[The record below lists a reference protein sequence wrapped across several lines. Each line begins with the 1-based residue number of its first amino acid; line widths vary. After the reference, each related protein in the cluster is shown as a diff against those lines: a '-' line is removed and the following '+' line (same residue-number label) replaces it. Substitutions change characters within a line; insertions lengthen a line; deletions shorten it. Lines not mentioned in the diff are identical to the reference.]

1 MIPAS
6 VYMISKNEERH
17 IGGALACLRDFA
29 EVVVVDCGS
38 TDRTEEIARGFPNV
52 RFFHHDWE
60 GFARQKQWA
69 LDQCSQAWV
78 VNVDA
83 DEYVQPEL
91 AEAIGRTVA
100 EDRVDGLYFV
110 ISDVFMGRP
119 CRRWK
124 VSGRLHCFR
133 KACGRYDLTN
143 DVHEGIVF
151 SGARTAK
158 TTAAVLHYGIPDV
171 ATAVAKQNAYSTLK
185 AQEKF
190 RKGKRA
196 SVAKLLLV
204 RPFAFLAQYVGKGN
218 WRDGWAGFV
227 RSVLLANYA
236 FMKEAKLFALWAEA
250 RQRKPAPES
259 QA

>member
-1 MIPAS
+1 MIDAS
-6 VYMISKNEERH
+6 VYMITKNEERYL
-17 IGGALACLRDFA
+17 AETLACLRDFA

-38 TDRTEEIARGFPNV
+38 TDKTPEIAWGFPNV
-52 RFFHHDWE
+52 RFLHHDWE

-69 LDQCSQAWV
+69 LDQCTRPWV

-83 DEYVQPEL
+83 DERVQPEL
-91 AEAIGRTVA
+91 AQAIAQTIA
-100 EDRVDGLYFV
+100 EDKVDGLYFV

-133 KACGRYDLTN
+133 RGCGRYDLTN
-143 DVHEGIVF
+143 DVHEGILF
-151 SGARTAK
+151 SGKSTAK
-158 TTAAVLHYGIPDV
+158 THAAVLHYGIPDV
-171 ATAVAKQNAYSTLK
+171 ATAVAKQNQYSPLR

-196 SVAKLLLV
+196 KPLKLLFV
-204 RPFAFLAQYVGKGN
+204 RPFTFLAQYLGKGN

-227 RSVLLANYA
+227 RSQMAANYA
-236 FMKEAKLFALWAEA
+236 FMKEAKLFALWREA
-250 RQRKPAPES
+250 GQGKDA
-259 QA
+259 